1 MSAGQTFWIMAAAM
15 NQVLADEQPAFD
27 LEALNFK
34 FAEAHPKAVLAWCL
48 ENIPQGL
55 IQSSAFS
62 VSGMVIM
69 DMLYRELKPQP
80 PVPVM
85 FLDTLHHFPATLEL
99 VRRATELYSL
109 DLKIF
114 KILNVDTRAAF
125 AARYG
130 DALWQTD
137 TQKFYQLTKVEPL
150 QRGLKELGAIAWIN
164 GRRRDQSSVRSSIP
178 IFELDQQQWLKI
190 NPLATWTSRDVWA
203 YVFEHN
209 VIYNPLYD
217 QGYTSIGDEPTT
229 TPTHTLEDERAG
241 RWRGSE
247 RTECGIHTEVE
258 VIA

>member
-1 MSAGQTFWIMAAAM
+1 MAVAM
-15 NQVLADEQPAFD
+15 NPVLAGEQPTFD

-34 FAEAHPKAVLAWCL
+34 FAEADPKAVLAWCL

-69 DMLYRELKPQP
+69 DLLYRQLKPQP

-85 FLDTLHHFPATLEL
+85 FLDTLHHFPDTLEL
-99 VRRATELYSL
+99 VHRATELYNL
-109 DLKIF
+109 DLRIF
-114 KILNVDTRAAF
+114 KILDLDTRVDF

-130 DALWQTD
+130 EALWETD
-137 TQKFYQLTKVEPL
+137 TSKFYQLTKVEPL
-150 QRGLKELGAIAWIN
+150 QRGLRELGAIAWIN
-164 GRRRDQSSVRSSIP
+164 GRRRDQSSARSSIP
-178 IFELDQQQWLKI
+178 IFELDQQQRLKI

-217 QGYTSIGDEPTT
+217 QGYTSIGDQPTT

-247 RTECGIHTEVE
+247 RTECGIHTEVT
-258 VIA
+258 VS